1 DHLTAFSEVGFS
13 VSQRVYRSPAPGMNG
28 LSPTTNFLLGGL
40 AAPFQAI
47 LPVGH
52 PDNPHS
58 DARSAIMYR
67 FENIKGGTDLE
78 NRNIRAVAG

>member
-1 DHLTAFSEVGFS
+1 
-13 VSQRVYRSPAPGMNG
+13 MNG